1 MKKLL
6 LVLLILGI
14 ISSVFADGRNIVDY
28 LSTLLEKKTSYD
40 SIMVVATSVFSKT
53 YEGQVLNTVKVE
65 NNLIMFA
72 TKYEKACYNLN
83 FCYSVVFKKKVIYI
97 YITS

>member
-1 MKKLL
+1 MKKILL
-6 LVLLILGI
+6 IILILGI
-14 ISSVFADGRNIVDY
+14 ISTVFADGRNVVDY
-28 LSTLLEKKTSYD
+28 LTTLLEKKTAYD

-53 YEGQVLNTVKVE
+53 YEGQVLNTIKIE
-65 NNLIMFA
+65 NNLLLFS

-83 FCYSVVFKKKVIYI
+83 YCYSVVFKKKVIYI